1 MLDPAFN
8 VSGQI
13 ELAIAISTQQ
23 KCQFS
28 DFICFQYYRA
38 ELYKSDMKKI

>member
-1 MLDPAFN
+1 MNENKHPLK
-8 VSGQI
+8 